1 MRRSRANEI
10 DQYVLENRYML
21 ILLMIALLSF
31 LLFMRVAYLQ
41 IAQHGRFELLSLENH
56 IDRVPLE
63 PVRGLILD
71 RNEEVLAHN
80 VKVFNLEIRPDRVSS
95 LDRDLEEL
103 SRLVEFTQEDMQ
115 ALKTTLESRPSF
127 ERQTLKTNL
136 TDEQVAVFSVN
147 QHRFPGIELK
157 VDLQRDYPYGE
168 LTSHIVGYVGRIS
181 PDDRELVNEQGE
193 YDGISHIGKIGI
205 ESQYEKTLK
214 GAPGHSQV
222 EINAHGRIVRHLKQD
237 LPNAGQN
244 LHLSMDI
251 LLQKESMAALEGL
264 EGAVV
269 AIEPKTG
276 EILALA
282 SAPTY
287 DPNLFVNGISQ
298 TRYAQLNSS
307 ELKPLFNRSIYGQ
320 YAPGS
325 TIKGFVSLVGLEH
338 GFEHAREV
346 YCPGWYSLPNSDR
359 RYRCWRR
366 TGHGLIDGYAAIE
379 RSCDVYFYDLAIRL
393 GIDRLQEGM
402 MRFGFGQK
410 TGIDLQGERSGL
422 MPGMEWKKRAH
433 GQSWYPG
440 DTVNSGIGQGYMLMT
455 PVQLASVTATLANRG
470 VAVTP
475 HLLRMTE
482 NPVRQQSE
490 SPVVAEQKQIQPQ
503 QDEFYGQVIESMRR
517 VVHGARGTARG
528 ISTDMRYE
536 MAGKTGTAQ
545 VVGIPQGQE
554 YDEANTPKKYRDHSL
569 FVGFAPLD
577 DPRIAIAVIVEHG
590 GSGSKVAAPIA
601 RRLIDYY
608 LMDRLGLFTPEAES
622 PPDRSDLT

>member
-1 MRRSRANEI
+1 
-10 DQYVLENRYML
+10 ML
-21 ILLMIALLSF
+21 TLLFIVLLSF
-31 LLFMRVAYLQ
+31 LLFVRVAYLQ
-41 IAQHGRFELLSLENH
+41 IAQHDRFELLSQENH

-80 VKVFNLEIRPDRVSS
+80 VQVFNLEILPDRVSD
-95 LDRDLEEL
+95 LDRYLQEL
-103 SRLVEFTQEDMQ
+103 SHLVEFTQEDMDG
-115 ALKTTLESRPSF
+115 LKATLKSRPSF

-147 QHRFPGIELK
+147 QHRFPGVELK
-157 VDLQRDYPYGE
+157 VDLQRDYPYGD
-168 LTSHIVGYVGRIS
+168 LAAHIVGYVGRIS

-214 GAPGHSQV
+214 GDPGHSQV
-222 EINAHGRIVRHLKQD
+222 EMNAHGRIVRHLKQD
-237 LPNAGQN
+237 MPNSGQT
-244 LHLSMDI
+244 LHLSLDI
-251 LLQKESMAALEGL
+251 MLQKESMAALEGY
-264 EGAVV
+264 EGAIV
-269 AIEPKTG
+269 AIDPKTG

-287 DPNLFVNGISQ
+287 DPNLFVNGISK
-298 TRYAQLNSS
+298 TRYAQLNTS

-338 GFEHAREV
+338 GYEHARKTF
-346 YCPGWYSLPNSDR
+346 CPGWYSLPNNDR

-366 TGHGLIDGYAAIE
+366 SGHGLVDGYTAIE
-379 RSCDVYFYDLAIRL
+379 RSCDVYYYDLAIRL
-393 GIDRLQEGM
+393 GIDRLQEGL

-422 MPGMEWKKRAH
+422 MPGMEWKQEVH
-433 GQSWYPG
+433 NQPWFSG

-455 PVQLASVTATLANRG
+455 PVQLASVTAILANRG
-470 VAVTP
+470 VAITP

-490 SPVVAEQKQIQPQ
+490 LTVVPEQKQIPLQ
-503 QDEFYGQVIESMRR
+503 QDEFYDQVIESMRR
-517 VVHGARGTARG
+517 VVHGLNGTAKG
-528 ISTDMRYE
+528 IRTDMRYE

-554 YDEANTPKKYRDHSL
+554 YDEENTPKKYRDHSL

-577 DPRIAIAVIVEHG
+577 DPRIAIAIVVEHG
-590 GSGSKVAAPIA
+590 GSGGKVAAPIA

-608 LMDRLGLFTPEAES
+608 LLERLGLFTPEVDVL
-622 PPDRSDLT
+622 PTGQI

>member
-1 MRRSRANEI
+1 MRRSRPNQI
-10 DQYVLENRYML
+10 DQDVLEHRFML
-21 ILLMIALLSF
+21 TLLFIVLLSF
-31 LLFMRVAYLQ
+31 LLFVRVAYLQ
-41 IAQHGRFELLSLENH
+41 VIQHDRFELLSQENH
-56 IDRVPLE
+56 IDRVPIE

-80 VKVFNLEIRPDRVSS
+80 VRVFNLEILPDRVADM
-95 LDRDLEEL
+95 DRYLQEL
-103 SRLVEFTQEDMQ
+103 GHLVEFTREDMDELH
-115 ALKTTLESRPSF
+115 ATLKSRPSF

-136 TDEQVAVFSVN
+136 TDEQVAIFSVN
-147 QHRFPGIELK
+147 QYRFPGVELK
-157 VDLQRDYPYGE
+157 VALQRDYPYGG
-168 LTSHIVGYVGRIS
+168 LAAHVVGYVGRIS
-181 PDDRELVNEQGE
+181 PDDREMVNEQGE

-205 ESQYEKTLK
+205 ESRYEKNLK
-214 GAPGHSQV
+214 GDPGHSQV
-222 EINAHGRIVRHLKQD
+222 EMNAHGRIVRHLKQD
-237 LPNAGQN
+237 MPNSGQT
-244 LHLSMDI
+244 LHLSLDI
-251 LLQKESMAALEGL
+251 MLQKESMAALAGH
-264 EGAVV
+264 EGAIV
-269 AIEPKTG
+269 AIEPGTG

-298 TRYAQLNSS
+298 TRYTQLNTS

-325 TIKGFVSLVGLEH
+325 TIKGFVSLIGLEH
-338 GFEHAREV
+338 GFGHARKV
-346 YCPGWYSLPNSDR
+346 FCPGWYSLPNDDR
-359 RYRCWRR
+359 RYRCWNRS
-366 TGHGLIDGYAAIE
+366 GHGLMDGYSAIE
-379 RSCDVYFYDLAIRL
+379 RSCDVYYYDLAIRL

-422 MPGMEWKKRAH
+422 MPNMEWKQRSH
-433 GQSWYPG
+433 NQPWFPG
-440 DTVNSGIGQGYMLMT
+440 DTLNSGIGQGYMLMT
-455 PVQLASVTATLANRG
+455 PVQLASATAILANRG
-470 VAVTP
+470 VAITP

-482 NPVRQQSE
+482 SPVRQQPE
-490 SPVVAEQKQIQPQ
+490 STVVPGQQQIRLR
-503 QDEFYGQVIESMRR
+503 QDEFYDRVIESMRR
-517 VVHGARGTARG
+517 VVHGTNGTARG
-528 ISTDMRYE
+528 IRTDMRYE

-608 LMDRLGLFTPEAES
+608 LLERLGLFAPQVDILSTGQ
-622 PPDRSDLT
+622 L